1 MYYKYFRISIFQS
14 CRSKRLSEKYKAR
27 YILILANIKFIYF
40 WIYFFCKW
48 DSHWYL
54 IKIKIGLQKMQLNFV
69 QIYLSFN
76 VNIYIYFSVRWWDQV
91 GRDSRDKTEARIGR
105 ENIMGARH
113 GLLERI
119 HQLDDCGVNCPQRN
133 APASGLIVSRP
144 VYSPPVF

>member
-1 MYYKYFRISIFQS
+1 
-14 CRSKRLSEKYKAR
+14 
-27 YILILANIKFIYF
+27 
-40 WIYFFCKW
+40 
-48 DSHWYL
+48 
-54 IKIKIGLQKMQLNFV
+54 MQLNFV
-69 QIYLSFN
+69 RIYLSFN
-76 VNIYIYFSVRWWDQV
+76 VNIYIYIYQFFDSVM